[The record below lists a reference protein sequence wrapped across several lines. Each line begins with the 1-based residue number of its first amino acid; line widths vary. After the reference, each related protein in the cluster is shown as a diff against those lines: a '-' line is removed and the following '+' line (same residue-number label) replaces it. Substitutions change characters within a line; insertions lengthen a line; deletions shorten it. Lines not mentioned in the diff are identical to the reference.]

1 MNFPKI
7 FSKKTLMNFY
17 RVFKSNFRRNFSQEA
32 NSGKENLKNLRKM
45 LNDLQEYAKKN
56 PKSFMSS
63 IGGPIVGGVGLYYY
77 YLSIQEIKSK
87 KGEVDIRKHGANSIL
102 KPLEIDEE
110 LHYVERKEIEERLNQ
125 IIGNLNERKYAI
137 IVGCKGSGKSTVLD
151 HVVNGKKGIVVVR
164 IDGKTTLEN
173 LDHKLLEASNVQI
186 EPWNQS
192 NFFQNLIHHLDKS
205 AQVFGEICNSIKEK
219 KDGKIIWVPT
229 VIFEVEGRTSKE
241 VIQELYKTAK
251 QISSDKVQARCI
263 LVLSDAN
270 ACLSMTSGF

>member
-151 HVVNGKKGIVVVR
+151 HLVNGKKGIVVVR

-173 LDHKLLEASNVQI
+173 LDHKLLEAINVQI